1 MRYLIVWFITL
12 MMAGCSVH
20 PRPMTMEE
28 IKDRARADGQAMF
41 AGQEPVRGPVD
52 LYESMARAIKY
63 NLDHRLKLME
73 GALEIRR
80 LDSSRRDMLPRVV
93 TSAGYSH
100 RSNYSGAY
108 SQSLLDGRESLEA
121 STSQERDVLDA
132 EISMMWNIL
141 DFGVSYIRA
150 RQQADQ
156 VLIAEERRR
165 KVLQNIIQDVRYA
178 YCRAASADALLAE
191 MSALLEQAR
200 SALIR
205 SRQISG
211 QRLQPATESLEYQRA
226 LLENIRLLWSLIQ
239 KLNTAKSEMAAL
251 MNLSPGAD
259 FKLDPPNWDR
269 PEIPTFTKPVS
280 ELEELAMLYR
290 PELREEDYRAQMSAL
305 EAKKAILKMLPGIS
319 LDMGYNYS
327 NNQFLYNKDWWNA
340 GAQISMNI
348 FDLFSGP
355 AEYQVAKGQ
364 QKLDRTRRYA
374 LGMAVLTQVHL
385 AYQRYHLAREEYKV
399 TRMLD
404 DVNGSLQEQM
414 AASESAGKSD
424 KLAVIESRTQALVAK
439 MRHHL
444 AYAEV
449 QNAAGRI
456 YNSIGIDPL
465 PVQASRMSVN
475 QLARRLK
482 KSFAHWDEMVNNTD
496 LASRPPDEVE
506 KLLRQSA
513 RAAEPSEGMSP
524 LRSRAEART
533 EASPSPTPSQTKESR
548 SRAET
553 SNGQGPA
560 LVLPVF
566 DSQDSQEDALKDSLA
581 SADRS
586 APLPRP
592 NRKAQTEQSEPE
604 AGKAKRSILGKRE
617 LSPVEEYI
625 HGLAPG
631 TKRSQLK
638 AKERK
643 TDASKAEEKKQPGT
657 TLRDQMLRVTRDAV
671 MIHTRPSFEASIL
684 AEAASGQ
691 TLEMIGQPRNGWAK
705 VRTEAGKT
713 GWVSTAM
720 ARPVEAEAAGA
731 MASKGDDPD
740 TAIQIDDQGRIRALI
755 KTTTRANV
763 RSGPG
768 FEFEVKK
775 VEAKG
780 VRYKSTDRTKDWYK
794 IQLENGVEGW
804 LHQSVVAVLAGQG
817 KN

>member
-1 MRYLIVWFITL
+1 MRYLIVGFITL
-12 MMAGCSVH
+12 MVAGCSVH

-41 AGQEPVRGPVD
+41 AGQEPVSGPVD
-52 LYESMARAIKY
+52 LYEAMARAIKY

-121 STSQERDVLDA
+121 STSQERDILDA

-178 YCRAASADALLAE
+178 YCRAASADALLEE
-191 MSALLEQAR
+191 MSALLEEAK

-211 QRLQPATESLEYQRA
+211 QRLQPATESLEYQRE

-259 FKLDPPNWDR
+259 FKLNPPNWER

-319 LDMGYNYS
+319 LDMGYNYN

-355 AEYQVAKGQ
+355 AEYQVAKSQ

-424 KLAVIESRTQALVAK
+424 QLAVIESRTQALVAK

-482 KSFAHWDEMVNNTD
+482 RSFAHWDEMVNNTD

-506 KLLRQSA
+506 KLLRQTA
-513 RAAEPSEGMSP
+513 RAAEPSDGRRPLMS
-524 LRSRAEART
+524 RSEART
-533 EASPSPTPSQTKESR
+533 KGAGSQTRSRTQESR

-553 SNGQGPA
+553 RNGQGPA

-566 DSQDSQEDALKDSLA
+566 DSKDSQEDALRDSLA

-592 NRKAQTEQSEPE
+592 RKPAEAKQAEP
-604 AGKAKRSILGKRE
+604 KAEKRKKSILGKRQ

-631 TKRSQLK
+631 SKRSQLK
-638 AKERK
+638 AKDGEG
-643 TDASKAEEKKQPGT
+643 SKAEKQAQPGAKIG
-657 TLRDQMLRVTRDAV
+657 DQRLRVTRDAV

-684 AEAASGQ
+684 EKAGPGQ
-691 TLEMIGQPRNGWAK
+691 TLEMIGQPRNGWAR

-720 ARPVEAEAAGA
+720 ARPVEPGTAGA
-731 MASKGDDPD
+731 VASKGDDPD

-780 VRYKSTDRTKDWYK
+780 VRYQSTDQTKDWYK

-817 KN
+817 R